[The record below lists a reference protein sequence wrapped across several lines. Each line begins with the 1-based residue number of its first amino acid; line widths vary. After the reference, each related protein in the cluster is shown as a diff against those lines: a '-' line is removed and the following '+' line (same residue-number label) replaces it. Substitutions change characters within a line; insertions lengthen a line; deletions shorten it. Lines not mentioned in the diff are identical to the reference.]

1 MECWVSVKRFQLLFL
16 HGAFHC
22 GVASTVIFFA
32 ESSSRCGFLQ
42 PCMLS
47 GQNLKDAMDCG
58 DVQVDARLW
67 PMLVTFFGWPQSKQ
81 QQLCSR
87 AKILLTTSKDN
98 SIIKIL

>member
-1 MECWVSVKRFQLLFL
+1 MECWVSLKSFQLLFL

-22 GVASTVIFFA
+22 GVASTMIFLL
-32 ESSSRCGFLQ
+32 SHPLDCGVLQ
-42 PCMLS
+42 PCLRS